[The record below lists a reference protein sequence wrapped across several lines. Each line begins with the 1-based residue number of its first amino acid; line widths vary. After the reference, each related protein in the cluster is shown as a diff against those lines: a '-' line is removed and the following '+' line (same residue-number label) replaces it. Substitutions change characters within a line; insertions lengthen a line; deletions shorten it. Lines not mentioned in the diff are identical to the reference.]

1 MLKTRIEDSLGYN
14 KWPFD
19 EAEAKRRQ
27 KATAQGLGVPVEQDI
42 DLGNGVKMTMVLI
55 PAGQFLMGSP
65 PTTSPQELQRRFG
78 GDLKWYEPEFPQHPV
93 KIARPFWLGKYEVTQ
108 EQWQAVMGDNPS
120 KFPGRPKNPVEMV
133 SWQDCQ
139 LFLKTLS
146 EKLKKKFRLLTEA
159 EWEYACRAGAAT
171 EFYFGNNAEL
181 LGDYAWWG
189 ANSMGSTQAVGRK
202 KPNAWAL
209 HDMAGN
215 VYEWCEDWF
224 APYERQPQRD
234 PQGPPS
240 GASRVVRGGS
250 WGGSGAPDY
259 FRCALRLYGARDLRS
274 SHRGF
279 RACRTI
285 DLSP

>member
-42 DLGNGVKMTMVLI
+42 EIGKGVKMTFVLI
-55 PAGQFLMGSP
+55 PAGEFLMGSP
-65 PTTSPQELQRRFG
+65 PTSSPQELKNLFG
-78 GDLKWYEPEFPQHPV
+78 GEVRWYEAEFPQHRV
-93 KIARPFWLGKYEVTQ
+93 KISRPFWLGKYEVTQ
-108 EQWQAVMGDNPS
+108 EQWQAVMGNNPS
-120 KFPGRPKNPVEMV
+120 NFQGRPKNPVEMV

-146 EKLKKKFRLLTEA
+146 EKLKKKFRLPTEA

-171 EFYFGNNAEL
+171 EFYFGNNVQA
-181 LGDYAWWG
+181 LGDYAWTPQN
-189 ANSMGSTQAVGRK
+189 AAGSTQPVGRK
-202 KPNAWAL
+202 RPNAWGL

-215 VYEWCEDWF
+215 VWEWCEDWF
-224 APYERQPQRD
+224 ALYDKQPQKD
-234 PQGPPS
+234 PKGPPS
-240 GASRVVRGGS
+240 GAARVVRGGS
-250 WGGSGAPDY
+250 WSRDY
-259 FRCALRLYGARDLRS
+259 PADFRCAYRCYNVPSYRDVNC
-274 SHRGF
+274 GF